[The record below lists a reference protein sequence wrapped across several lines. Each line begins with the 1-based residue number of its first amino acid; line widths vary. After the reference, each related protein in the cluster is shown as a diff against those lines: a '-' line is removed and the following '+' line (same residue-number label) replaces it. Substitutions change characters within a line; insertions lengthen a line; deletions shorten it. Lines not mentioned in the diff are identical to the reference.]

1 MRTFV
6 TAVVVG
12 MIAIGC
18 APQAFAQQAH
28 AAPQAALD
36 AVLQQHVAA
45 SAADRDAIMRVLDHG
60 EVKAIAGRMGIDL
73 RRAKSAIATLD
84 PAQVAALAAQARRVD
99 QSLAGGASSVTIS
112 TTTIIIGLLVLIL
125 IIVAVR

>member
-1 MRTFV
+1 MRIVV
-6 TAVVVG
+6 TALV
-12 MIAIGC
+12 IGLLSIGY
-18 APQAFAQQAH
+18 APHAFAQEAH

-36 AVLQQHVAA
+36 AALQHHAAA
-45 SAADRDAIMRVLDHG
+45 SAADRAAIMRALDHG

-73 RRAKSAIATLD
+73 RQAKSAIATLD
-84 PAQVAALAAQARRVD
+84 DAQVAALSARAQRVD
-99 QSLAGGASSVTIS
+99 QALAGGASSVTLS

>member
-1 MRTFV
+1 MRRFV
-6 TAVVVG
+6 TVLVMA

-18 APQAFAQQAH
+18 APQAFAQEVH
-28 AAPQAALD
+28 AVPQAALD
-36 AVLQQHVAA
+36 AALQQHAAA
-45 SAADRDAIMRVLDHG
+45 SAADRDAILRVLDHS
-60 EVKAIAGRMGIDL
+60 EVKAIAARMGIDL
-73 RRAKSAIATLD
+73 RRATSAIATMD
-84 PAQVAALAAQARRVD
+84 QAQLAALSAQAQRVD